1 MAKKLIGNYLVRDV
15 GKNKLIGKIVE
26 TEAYMGTKDKAS
38 HTYNGKKT
46 KRTEILYSRGGLA
59 YVYTIYGIYNCFNI
73 VANNEDKPE
82 AVFIR
87 ALEPVEGIEMM
98 YKNRNTKNLEQIEL
112 TNGPSKM
119 CQAMVIDKS
128 FYGHDLTSG
137 KDLYLVLNKC
147 NNKVKNSARINIDY
161 AEEDKNNSWRF
172 YQDDNPYVSK
182 V

>member
-1 MAKKLIGNYLVRDV
+1 
-15 GKNKLIGKIVE
+15 
-26 TEAYMGTKDKAS
+26 
-38 HTYNGKKT
+38 
-46 KRTEILYSRGGLA
+46 
-59 YVYTIYGIYNCFNI
+59 
-73 VANNEDKPE
+73 
-82 AVFIR
+82 
-87 ALEPVEGIEMM
+87 MM

-161 AEEDKNNSWRF
+161 AEEDKNNPWRF